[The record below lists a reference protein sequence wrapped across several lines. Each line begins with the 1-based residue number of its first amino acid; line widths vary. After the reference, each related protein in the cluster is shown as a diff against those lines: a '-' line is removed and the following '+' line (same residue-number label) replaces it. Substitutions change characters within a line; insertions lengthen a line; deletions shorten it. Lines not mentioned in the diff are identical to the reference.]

1 MNTDKTTDYYTA
13 KPDVDANNA
22 NTNRKSEIR
31 SKILYAIFLILFSII
46 VVVSN
51 IISDYI
57 SNNNVNN
64 NINKYNT
71 AQTASYAD
79 KINAKVKLYA
89 VYAGDYLDTIDAYDR
104 K

>member
-1 MNTDKTTDYYTA
+1 MNTDKTADYYTA
-13 KPDVDANNA
+13 KPDVDVNNA
-22 NTNRKSEIR
+22 NTTRKSEIR

-46 VVVSN
+46 VVSN
-51 IISDYI
+51 IISDHI
-57 SNNNVNN
+57 SDNNVNN

-79 KINAKVKLYA
+79 KINVKAKLYA
-89 VYAGDYLDTIDAYDR
+89 VYAGDYLDNDTYDR